1 MATVRE
7 TKLPGVGVRREF
19 TTESGE
25 DVAVL
30 IHHDGRR
37 EILVYDTDDPDMC
50 RTVVALTSDDTRTL
64 NELLGA
70 RRVTEVVTAVQQE
83 IEGLTLEW
91 IQLSPGCFADGTTIT
106 DGAYRTRTGASVVAV
121 QRDGETIPAPGPD
134 FRFASGD
141 LVVAVGTAEGL
152 STLRELMVA

>member
-37 EILVYDTDDPDMC
+37 EVLVYDTEDPDVC
-50 RTVVALTSDDTRTL
+50 RTMVALTKDDTRTL

-121 QRDGETIPAPGPD
+121 LRGGTTVPAPGPD
-134 FRFASGD
+134 FRFEGND

-152 STLRELMVA
+152 EALRDLMMA